1 MKTALSSKSLINS
14 PTIGLDQKQCIRCEI
29 IASIDYFEPRRN
41 VCKRCRQ
48 SGKRKKISESPYRFL
63 SYLYTNLK
71 NKRAKRYDFDI
82 TRDDL
87 YKIYDKQ
94 NGLCAYTGMPL
105 TFIKDGTG
113 NHHTN
118 ISIDRF
124 DNDLGYVKENIRLVC
139 HVINMMKYTLSLEE
153 VLYWCKIMAEND
165 NNIRG

>member
-1 MKTALSSKSLINS
+1 
-14 PTIGLDQKQCIRCEI
+14 
-29 IASIDYFEPRRN
+29 
-41 VCKRCRQ
+41 
-48 SGKRKKISESPYRFL
+48 
-63 SYLYTNLK
+63 
-71 NKRAKRYDFDI
+71 
-82 TRDDL
+82 
-87 YKIYDKQ
+87 
-94 NGLCAYTGMPL
+94 MPL

-124 DNDLGYVKENIRLVC
+124 NNDLGYVKENIKLVC